1 MKRRSIILSTVIAF
15 GFFAVILRLADIM
28 LLNHQWFLL
37 KAKGQQIKRE
47 AIPVKRGVIL
57 DRRGRELAINL
68 DTESIYCDPSEI
80 ATPDRVAS
88 ALSNAMN
95 KKPDIILAKL
105 VSKNRFNWIERKVS
119 IEDTQ
124 KIKDLRLKGIGFA
137 PDIKRF
143 YPKGSLASHL
153 IGFVG
158 IDNNGLEGV
167 ERKFDKY
174 LSARA
179 EKISVLRDAR
189 GNSLSEGLSREIK
202 GNNVILTI
210 DEGLQYILEKNL
222 DDAVLHWK
230 AASATAIMMD
240 PYTGEV
246 LAMASRPTFDLNS
259 PADVTAARRRNRAV
273 TDCYEPG
280 STFKIVVGTAAL
292 EEGVVDPDTRL
303 DCSAGYIEV
312 GGKKVKDA
320 HRLGVLTFKEVI
332 QKSSNVG
339 TIKVGLRLGKERI
352 YRYIKK
358 FGFGEKTGFD
368 LPGEVSGWIRS
379 PERWSGTSI
388 GAISIGQE
396 VAVTPLQV
404 LRAYAAIA
412 NGGFLVKPHVVSE
425 IRSPAGD
432 VVYKAVSEPD
442 RIFSEKTTNTF
453 RKILKTVTE
462 EGGTATGAAVDGNQ
476 VAGKTGTAQLI
487 DPRTKR
493 YSKDKFVSS
502 FVGFVPADE
511 PRIAMIVVIH
521 EPKGSIYGGVVAG
534 PVFKKIASDSLSY
547 LSVPRDDFEEK
558 RLLLVSTRDVK

>member
-259 PADVTAARRRNRAV
+259 PADVPAARRRNRAV

-292 EEGVVDPDTRL
+292 EEGVVNPDTRL

-320 HRLGVLTFKEVI
+320 HRLGVLTFEEVI

-352 YRYIKK
+352 YTYIKK

-412 NGGFLVKPHVVSE
+412 NGGFLVKPHVVYE
-425 IRSPAGD
+425 IRSPAGA

>member
-1 MKRRSIILSTVIAF
+1 
-15 GFFAVILRLADIM
+15 M